1 MPGAWITAVARQ
13 VLDVQTFELIVSPA
27 VADLQF
33 ESATSRRMDRVRG
46 YLAVLVACL
55 GAFGH
60 DLLIDLKL
68 LHDDAPTLIRVVLMQ
83 VAYYS
88 SMLTILFAGMSARE
102 AVGALFTESTQ
113 IWIALAIIV
122 ALSALPTLVCFWPA
136 RRTLA
141 ETVRPAA
148 D

>member
-1 MPGAWITAVARQ
+1 MRAPPPDLDQLLRQAR
-13 VLDVQTFELIVSPA
+13 DGDGPA
-27 VADLQF
+27 RGRLLEQY
-33 ESATSRRMDRVRG
+33 RG

-55 GAFGH
+55 GAAGH
-60 DLLIDLKL
+60 DLLVDLKL

-102 AVGALFTESTQ
+102 AVGTLFSESTQ

-141 ETVRPAA
+141 GTVRPAA